1 MRAQELGYAIRR
13 RRIERDLTQAQLA
26 AAAGLSRTTLNQL
39 ETGLFTDLGVR
50 KLQAIL
56 DQLGLTLSIR
66 EAPRASRPDFIR
78 MACTTAS
85 VSYKSALTE
94 DELVRSLISGK
105 VPPGKR
111 PHLRALLDEATTS
124 LLKGLVRETSRWT
137 KPGRVKKNIARIARE
152 VGASRRIDEWL
163 TTT

>member
-1 MRAQELGYAIRR
+1 
-13 RRIERDLTQAQLA
+13 
-26 AAAGLSRTTLNQL
+26 
-39 ETGLFTDLGVR
+39 
-50 KLQAIL
+50 
-56 DQLGLTLSIR
+56 
-66 EAPRASRPDFIR
+66 

-94 DELVRSLISGK
+94 EELVRSLISGK